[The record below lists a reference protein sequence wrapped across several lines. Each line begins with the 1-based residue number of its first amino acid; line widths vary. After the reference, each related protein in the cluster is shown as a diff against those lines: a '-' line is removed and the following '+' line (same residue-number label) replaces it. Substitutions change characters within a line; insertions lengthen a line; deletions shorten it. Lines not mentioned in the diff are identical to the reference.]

1 MLAETPIEIFLNNSA
16 LLIGVAVFAL
26 FMIMLGIAS
35 RFYKRASKEMSY
47 VRTGLGGQKVVAD
60 GGAIVLP
67 IFHQITPVNMMTLRL
82 VVERKNEEALITF
95 DRIRADVSAEFYV
108 RVSKDVEAIAQAAQS
123 FGNKTLNPHELKELL
138 QGKFVDALRSV
149 AAQMDMQTLHEKR
162 VDFVQS
168 VQTTVAED
176 LAKNGLELEA
186 VSLTGFDQTSID
198 YFNASNSFDAQGLAN
213 IAKITEAKR
222 EERNRIEQETR
233 VQIEQKNLEAERKSL
248 TIKQEGE
255 FARLEQEKAIA
266 TLRAEQESQV
276 KTEQS
281 RRRREAEEA
290 EIMAQKQVAMQVIIK
305 EREIEA
311 TNIEKEKQIQMTDIL
326 RLQAVQLA
334 EQESAVTVAKKSEEK
349 SKAEAEAAVAMA
361 DKVKNEENVVTVR
374 RLAEANRAKE
384 VEVIKAREDAEK
396 NATRITVAAEAE
408 KTAAMDMAEAKLT
421 TARAEA
427 EAIIIRADADHK
439 RFETE
444 AYGEQSINNAKNIKS
459 AATLEYG
466 FKHALADLAPAIISA
481 SVKPMEKIESMRVI
495 STNGS
500 LFGGGGSG
508 SGDAAASGG
517 SGNMPDQLI
526 GALMKHRLQVP
537 LIDDLLKQLGIDP
550 VNPAKLPEALT
561 TEPLTSVADPV
572 VPDLIKGESGSHD
585 VSHSDS
591 AE

>member
-1 MLAETPIEIFLNNSA
+1 MIQSQLTNLPTFLGVGPLDSFLNNSA

-26 FMIMLGIAS
+26 LMIMLGIAS

-233 VQIEQKNLEAERKSL
+233 IQIEQKNLEAERKSL

-255 FARLEQEKAIA
+255 FARLEQEKAIS

-290 EIMAQKQVAMQVIIK
+290 EILAQKQVAMQMINK

-311 TNIEKEKQIQMTDIL
+311 GNIDKEKQIQMTDIL

-334 EQESAVTVAKKSEEK
+334 EQESAVTVANKSEEK
-349 SKAEAEAAVAMA
+349 SKAEANAAIAMA
-361 DKVKNEENVVTVR
+361 EKVKNEENVVTVK

-396 NATRITVAAEAE
+396 SATRITLAAEAE

-427 EAIIIRADADHK
+427 EAIIIRAEADHK

-444 AYGEQSINNAKNIKS
+444 AFGEQSINTAKNLQS
-459 AATLEYG
+459 AATMEYA
-466 FKHALADLAPAIISA
+466 FKHALAELAPAIIAA
-481 SVKPMEKIESMRVI
+481 SVKPLEKIESMRVI
-495 STNGS
+495 STNGP
-500 LFGGGGSG
+500 LFGGSGGGS
-508 SGDAAASGG
+508 SDPTVTAAG
-517 SGNMPDQLI
+517 GNMPDQLV
-526 GALMKHRLQVP
+526 GALMKHRLQMP
-537 LIDDLLKQLGIDP
+537 MIDDLLKQLGIDAA
-550 VNPAKLPEALT
+550 NPAKLPEALT
-561 TEPLTSVADPV
+561 TERFTPPEA
-572 VPDLIKGESGSHD
+572 
-585 VSHSDS
+585 
-591 AE
+591 

>member
-1 MLAETPIEIFLNNSA
+1 MITKVISQSAILGQSPLESFLGNSA
-16 LLIGVAVFAL
+16 LLIGVAVFAII
-26 FMIMLGIAS
+26 MILLGIAS
-35 RFYKRASKEMSY
+35 RFYRRASKELSF

-67 IFHQITPVNMMTLRL
+67 IFHQVTPVNMMTLRL
-82 VVERKNEEALITF
+82 LVERKNEEALITF

-108 RVSKDVEAIAQAAQS
+108 RVKKDVEAIAQSAQS
-123 FGNKTLNPHELKELL
+123 FGNKTLNPMELKDLL

-233 VQIEQKNLEAERKSL
+233 IQIEQKNLEAERKSL
-248 TIKQEGE
+248 TIKQESE
-255 FARLEQEKAIA
+255 FARLEQEKAVA
-266 TLRAEQESQV
+266 TLRAEQEAQV

-281 RRRREAEEA
+281 RRRREADEA
-290 EIMAQKQVAMQVIIK
+290 EILAQKQVAMQLINK
-305 EREIEA
+305 EKEIDA
-311 TNIEKEKQIQMTDIL
+311 SNIEKEKQVQMTDIL

-349 SKAEAEAAVAMA
+349 SKAEADAAIALA
-361 DKVKNEENVVTVR
+361 EKVKNEENVTTVK

-396 NATRITVAAEAE
+396 NATRVTVAAEAE
-408 KTAAMDMAEAKLT
+408 KQAANDLADAKLT

-427 EAIIIRADADHK
+427 ESIKIRAEADHK
-439 RFETE
+439 RFEIE
-444 AYGEQSINNAKNIKS
+444 AYGERAINEAKNILN
-459 AATLEYG
+459 AEIMAFE
-466 FKHALADLAPAIISA
+466 FKKILAQLSPAIIEA
-481 SVKPMEKIESMRVI
+481 SVKPLENIESVRVI

-500 LFGGGGSG
+500 LFGGGGNGGGDG
-508 SGDAAASGG
+508 SSNG
-517 SGNMPDQLI
+517 SNNVPDQLV
-526 GALMKHRLQVP
+526 GALMKHRMQMPMV
-537 LIDDLLKQLGIDP
+537 DDLLKQLGIDP
-550 VNPAKLPEALT
+550 LNPSKLSEALS
-561 TEPLTSVADPV
+561 EEKPALPAAAAR
-572 VPDLIKGESGSHD
+572 E
-585 VSHSDS
+585 
-591 AE
+591 E